1 MKTRKPLISV
11 VMSVRDNNFNYLE
24 TAINSILHQ
33 SYKLFEFIIVVD
45 GSKQS
50 VINIINLYKS
60 QDDRI
65 KIILTNQIGLTA
77 ALNLAIKS
85 SQGKYI
91 ARQDYDDISLPNRL
105 EEQFFFLENNTEY
118 IFWYFM
124 LPS

>member
-1 MKTRKPLISV
+1 
-11 VMSVRDNNFNYLE
+11 MSVRDNNFNYLE
-24 TAINSILHQ
+24 TAINSILYQ

-65 KIILTNQIGLTA
+65 KIILTKQIGLTA

-91 ARQDYDDISLPNRL
+91 ARQDYDDISLSNRL

-118 IFWYFM
+118 IF
-124 LPS
+124 